1 MNRPDLRM
9 DLNLFRVLD
18 AIYTQGGISAA
29 ARALHLTQPAITHS
43 LNRLREL
50 FGDPLFVRQG
60 NRVVPTDK
68 ARTVMTEVQLHLKGL
83 QATTRMQS
91 AFRAA
96 ELDRQF
102 SVGFRDV
109 LESIAFP
116 PLLARIEKLA
126 PNVRLVSRRIAASE
140 VDRELGAGTI
150 DLVIDRRLPAGPRLS
165 SEHLLDESLVV
176 VMRRKHPLAA
186 GWLRK
191 SDYLNARHVAVS
203 QLGEAA
209 PLDVLL
215 AQDGRSRQVRL
226 VCQHYFSACQVAA
239 ATDLLLTM
247 PRSYAASFSTL
258 LPIVT
263 QPLPIKLKPIPILAY
278 WHQSKNNDR
287 AHEWFRRLLIETIG
301 AAPEFR
307 GALTAH

>member
-9 DLNLFRVLD
+9 DLNLFRVLE

-60 NRVVPTDK
+60 NRVIPTDK
-68 ARTVMTEVQLHLKGL
+68 ARTVMAEVQLHLKGL
-83 QATTRMQS
+83 QATTRMQP
-91 AFRAA
+91 AFRTD
-96 ELDRQF
+96 ELDREF

-116 PLLARIEKLA
+116 PLLSRLRTLA
-126 PNVRLVSRRIAASE
+126 PHARLVSRRIAASE
-140 VDRELGAGTI
+140 LDRELGSGAL
-150 DLVIDRRLPAGPRLS
+150 DLVIDRRLPAGPRLA

-176 VMRRKHPLAA
+176 VMRHEHPLAA
-186 GWLRK
+186 GTLRK
-191 SDYLNARHVAVS
+191 VDYLAARHVAVS
-203 QLGEAA
+203 PLGEAV

-215 AQDGRSRQVRL
+215 GQDGRPRQIQL

-239 ATDLLLTM
+239 AADRDPTAADQAQADPDSGLLAPVEGSR
-247 PRSYAASFSTL
+247 PRARMVSPVADRH
-258 LPIVT
+258 
-263 QPLPIKLKPIPILAY
+263 LAR
-278 WHQSKNNDR
+278 H
-287 AHEWFRRLLIETIG
+287 A
-301 AAPEFR
+301 
-307 GALTAH
+307 

>member
-18 AIYTQGGISAA
+18 AIYTEGGISAA

-50 FGDPLFVRQG
+50 FDDPLFVRQG
-60 NRVVPTDK
+60 NRVIPTDK
-68 ARTVMTEVQLHLKGL
+68 ARTVMAEVQLHLKGL
-83 QATTRMQS
+83 QATTRMQP

-96 ELDRQF
+96 ELEREF

-116 PLLARIEKLA
+116 PLLARIATLA
-126 PNVRLVSRRIAASE
+126 PRMRLVSRRIAASE
-140 VDRELGAGTI
+140 VDRELGSGSL
-150 DLVIDRRLPAGPRLS
+150 DLLIDRRLPAGPRLS

-176 VMRRKHPLAA
+176 VMRRQHPLASA
-186 GWLRK
+186 ALRR
-191 SDYLNARHVAVS
+191 SDYLAARHVAVS
-203 QLGEAA
+203 QLGEAV

-215 AQDGRSRQVRL
+215 TQDGRPRRIGL
-226 VCQHYFSACQVAA
+226 VCQHYFSACQVVA

-247 PRSYAASFSTL
+247 PRSYAANFAQL
-258 LPIVT
+258 LPITT

-278 WHQSKNNDR
+278 WHQSKDHDR
-287 AHEWFRRLLIETIG
+287 AHEWFRRLLIDTIR
-301 AAPEFR
+301 AAPKFR
-307 GALTAH
+307 GH